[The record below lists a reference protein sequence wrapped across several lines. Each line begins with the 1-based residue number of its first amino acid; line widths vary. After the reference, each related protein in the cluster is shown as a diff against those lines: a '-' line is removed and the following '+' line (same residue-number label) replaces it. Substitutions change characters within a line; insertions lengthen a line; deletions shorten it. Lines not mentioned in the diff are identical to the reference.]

1 MDSAV
6 DDQYSYYDDASD
18 RAFYPEHRYPHSDQ
32 LDMKSWQQQ
41 SFKHQEIISQRTTP
55 QSLLEFQDR
64 IRSLSSI
71 DASLGVQI
79 SNNCIIKQEPGINQ
93 DSNSVMT
100 NSSSPSVLRKVPSLS
115 DLSSQSSDNDYS
127 TDMDQV
133 SAHLLSSSSSSTVAG
148 THPNNNSN
156 QQQLVPPVPLTP
168 GVPLTPLTPGTNRTM
183 TEALQATFA
192 QWERERN
199 RLRVPKDPR
208 QWTAAH
214 TAQWFRWAYR
224 EFAVSDEPLTP
235 LLRRLGGS
243 FFAMPP
249 QKARLGQQQRSQQ
262 RIRQRP
268 RRRLRSNSSV
278 YTSDSENE
286 DATSASTEDIKQEE
300 MGDDDVLVDDLKK
313 KTQLYCKLGEELLA
327 MGRERFVSEAP
338 PYLGDILWEH
348 LEQMTREVDR
358 PTTTASFVN
367 PGAQGVPANGVYGDF
382 SAIKP
387 EGGYP
392 PYTERIRLQQP
403 PGRRGVRNQQNRV
416 NLYRCGS
423 QNVTAP
429 QQATTPPA
437 AAVANRGSA
446 TPEDIR
452 MVSENPCT
460 IDPSASPA
468 STDLYSQQSAPQ
480 LMQNHRYQQ
489 QQRDQY
495 QHRAHQQQQ
504 QQQRYTMDS
513 FHGDSYSSSS
523 PYHMD
528 PAVGAS
534 PYLAA
539 PPQTVPNGNSQNTVM
554 VDHWA
559 VAAAAAAAN
568 GPADSSNTVHL
579 QHFMQQQYLQY
590 NNNHQI
596 HYNNQPHQQT
606 QQQQH
611 QNHIL
616 SMGTNNGNL
625 MQQDIK
631 PQVGQTSGP
640 LITNGYTPSGGP
652 CFTGSGP
659 IQLWQF
665 LLELLT
671 DRQCR
676 AFISWTGGDDW
687 EFKLTDPDE
696 VARRWG
702 VRKNKPKMN
711 YEKLSRGLRY
721 YYDKNIIHKTAG
733 KRYVYKFVCDLE
745 SLLGYS
751 ARQLHALVEPECG
764 TKDHDE

>member
-348 LEQMTREVDR
+348 LEQMTR
-358 PTTTASFVN
+358 
-367 PGAQGVPANGVYGDF
+367 
-382 SAIKP
+382 
-387 EGGYP
+387 
-392 PYTERIRLQQP
+392 
-403 PGRRGVRNQQNRV
+403 
-416 NLYRCGS
+416 
-423 QNVTAP
+423 AP